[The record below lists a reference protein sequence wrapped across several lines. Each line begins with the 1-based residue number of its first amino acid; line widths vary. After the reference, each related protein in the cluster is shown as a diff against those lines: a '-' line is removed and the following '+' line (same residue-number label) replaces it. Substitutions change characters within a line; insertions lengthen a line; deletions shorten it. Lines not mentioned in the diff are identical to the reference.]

1 MDTSPSRF
9 ARRLRLALAGWL
21 ILASCGGGSQAP
33 AALATGSSIASSPTA
48 SPSAAQSFAALSAGG
63 LLWNTKDLAR
73 NVVPGVTWWLEG
85 SSPDG
90 HAVDAAIFRPSGTG
104 PFPAVVYLHHSVGV
118 TADQLALGRAL
129 SEGGF
134 IVVVGCYTRASSVLN
149 CRQLPDDPVG
159 AMIELAKRL
168 PGARSGGVG
177 LVGCSIGASQAL
189 VTAASR
195 NDVGAIVSDS
205 GGAPAELPAAPT
217 LLLASDQ
224 DPSTVEATHKYESSL
239 RQSGT
244 IVEAK
249 YYENGGHIVLLSTD
263 TLADARS
270 RAIAFLSKNLK
281 P

>member
-1 MDTSPSRF
+1 MNALSKHF
-9 ARRLRLALAGWL
+9 AGRVRRALAALL
-21 ILASCGGGSQAP
+21 ILASCGGGAQPP
-33 AALATGSSIASSPTA
+33 ASVATGSSVASSPTA
-48 SPSAAQSFAALSAGG
+48 SPSPAPTFAALSAGG
-63 LLWNTKDLAR
+63 LLWNVKDLAR
-73 NVVPGVTWWLEG
+73 NVPGVTWWLEG

-159 AMIELAKRL
+159 AMIELAKLL

-189 VTAASR
+189 VTATSR
-195 NDVGAIVSDS
+195 NDVGAIVADS

-224 DPSTVEATHKYESSL
+224 DPSTAEATHKYESSL
-239 RQSGT
+239 RQHGT
-244 IVEAK
+244 SVEAK
-249 YYENGGHIVLLSTD
+249 YYENGGHMVLFSTD

-270 RAIAFLSKNLK
+270 RAIAFLTRNLK